1 MRCVLLSQLA
11 KLSNT
16 TQTYNVVTSMHIV
29 RRWKGFHS
37 LAPLPSTTWIE
48 KPLGLFWL
56 FRPSTKRKTLC
67 YTTTSITVKTV
78 VDKLKHSW
86 ATVYE
91 EYCQNAGQ
99 KNLPQKKP
107 RRDKSRREISVGSMA
122 HALNNPSYEGY
133 KDRRSLSTF
142 TKHVF
147 QQSTVNSKLLF
158 ENRQKITKTS

>member
-1 MRCVLLSQLA
+1 
-11 KLSNT
+11 
-16 TQTYNVVTSMHIV
+16 MHIV

-37 LAPLPSTTWIE
+37 LAPLPSRTWIE
-48 KPLGLFWL
+48 KPQGLFWL
-56 FRPSTKRKTLC
+56 FRPSTNCKRKTC
-67 YTTTSITVKTV
+67 YTTTSITVKNV
-78 VDKLKHSW
+78 VDKVERSW

-99 KNLPQKKP
+99 KNLPKKKTL
-107 RRDKSRREISVGSMA
+107 REKSRREISVGSMA
-122 HALNNPSYEGY
+122 HALNSPSYEGC